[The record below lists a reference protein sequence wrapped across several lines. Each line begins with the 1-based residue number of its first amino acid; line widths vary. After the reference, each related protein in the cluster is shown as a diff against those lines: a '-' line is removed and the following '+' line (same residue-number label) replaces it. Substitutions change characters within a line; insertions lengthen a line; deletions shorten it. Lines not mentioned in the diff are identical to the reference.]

1 MTRRVSGGGSPPDA
15 CDDITGIDVAILE
28 KGFINPLYVFIYE
41 DTSASL
47 ALMAA
52 LRVI

>member
-1 MTRRVSGGGSPPDA
+1 VSAVGVLDA

-28 KGFINPLYVFIYE
+28 KGFIKPQYVLIDE

-52 LRVI
+52 PRVI